1 MIFNTREIPEKN
13 MEIEIEMASKS
24 TDMTEV
30 LQKVTNVVNSAKEQ
44 GFVIKELGIEK
55 DDEDEDDEDED
66 D

>member
-1 MIFNTREIPEKN
+1 
-13 MEIEIEMASKS
+13 MEIEIEMTSNS
-24 TDMTEV
+24 TDMMEV
-30 LQKVTNVVNSAKEQ
+30 LQKVTTVVNSAREQ

>member
-1 MIFNTREIPEKN
+1 
-13 MEIEIEMASKS
+13 MEIEIEMTNES

-55 DDEDEDDEDED
+55 DDEDEDKEDDEDED